1 MVSVSQIRMPS
12 HTIVN
17 IEATGGSQAARLR
30 TAVLAAATSTTSFGV
45 TIINRFPSDV
55 WCGGFLGGPRC
66 EEHNS
71 IDENWN
77 YTHDYA
83 NDGGD

>member
-17 IEATGGSQAARLR
+17 REATGGSQAARLR
-30 TAVLAAATSTTSFGV
+30 AAVLAAATSITSFGV

-55 WCGGFLGGPRC
+55 WCGRFLGG
-66 EEHNS
+66 S
-71 IDENWN
+71 L
-77 YTHDYA
+77 
-83 NDGGD
+83 